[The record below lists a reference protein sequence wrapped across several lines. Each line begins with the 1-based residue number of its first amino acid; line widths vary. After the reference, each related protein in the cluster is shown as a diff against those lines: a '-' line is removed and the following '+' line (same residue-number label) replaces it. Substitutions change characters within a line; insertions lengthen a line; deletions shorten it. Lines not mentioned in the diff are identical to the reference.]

1 MSHHL
6 QHNPLNNNGS
16 NTNHHHQHHLNHL
29 NHSPLNHHSSSLNH
43 HNSLNQT
50 SHHHQQLQIHN
61 LQQHLAS
68 KQQHEQHN
76 TTSNNSSNASTPNS
90 TNTSFLIKDILR
102 YEGQKRKQR
111 KARTA
116 FSDHQL
122 RELESSFEAKK
133 YLTVQDRVELAAKL
147 KLSDTQVKTWY
158 QNRRTKHKRQTAVGY
173 ELLQEASHLYAY
185 QSVLQS
191 QTNWMFSNCA
201 PQNPQFNLA
210 AAAALLAA
218 QASVQSG
225 SLGAA
230 AHQQQQ
236 QQLNNNNNVNNL
248 IQQQQQQI
256 DPTTSSSAANSSSSP
271 TSPHS
276 PQDQRLSSD
285 HKC

>member
-6 QHNPLNNNGS
+6 QHNPLTNNGS
-16 NTNHHHQHHLNHL
+16 SANHHAHPHLNHPHLNHL
-29 NHSPLNHHSSSLNH
+29 NHQSP
-43 HNSLNQT
+43 LNQT
-50 SHHHQQLQIHN
+50 SHHHQLQIHN
-61 LQQHLAS
+61 LQHLAN
-68 KQQHEQHN
+68 KHQHEQQHN
-76 TTSNNSSNASTPNS
+76 TTSNNSSSNASTPNS

-122 RELESSFEAKK
+122 RELEASFEAKK

-230 AHQQQQ
+230 AQQ
-236 QQLNNNNNVNNL
+236 QQLNNNSNVNNL

-256 DPTTSSSAANSSSSP
+256 DPTSSSSSALNSSSTP
-271 TSPHS
+271 TSPQHS